1 MKAEENV
8 ISANT
13 GDRIVIIDKPRGPSS
28 HQVTAWAGEILGAD
42 VGHSGTLDPAVSGVL
57 VVMTGRAVRLA
68 PLLLKEEKEYI
79 CLMRLHGPADAGKL
93 SDAFGEFTGRI
104 YQRPPRKSAVA
115 RNLRIRTIKELE
127 LLDTQDRLVLFRVV
141 CDAGTYIRTLCH
153 HLGLY
158 LGCGA
163 HMQELR
169 RTRSGK
175 FDEKMAHTLQDLLDA
190 RVLADQGDRCELDR
204 MLLPPAHA
212 LGGEDGVV
220 VRDTAV
226 DALCHGAAL
235 SGVGILRM
243 PSFRKGEL
251 VTVWTCTGELI
262 CLGEA
267 LVSSEKTAPGEHGL
281 VIAPRTV
288 FMAPGTYPRG
298 WKRHS

>member
-1 MKAEENV
+1 MKTPAG
-8 ISANT
+8 T

-28 HQVTAWAGEILGAD
+28 HQVTAWVGDILGAD

-57 VVMTGRAVRLA
+57 VVMTGKAVRLA

-79 CLMRLHGPADAGKL
+79 CLMRLHGKVDAGDI
-93 SDAFGEFTGRI
+93 SRAFGEFTGRI

-115 RNLRIRTIKELE
+115 RNLRIRTVKELE
-127 LLDTQDRLVLFRVV
+127 LLDMQERLVLFRVV
-141 CDAGTYIRTLCH
+141 CDAGTYIRTLCQ

-169 RTRSGK
+169 RTRSGR
-175 FDEKMAHTLQDLLDA
+175 FDERMAHTLQDLMDA
-190 RVLADQGDRCELDR
+190 QILAGQGDQSELER
-204 MLLPPAHA
+204 MLLPSEHA
-212 LGGEDGVV
+212 VGGVAGVV

-235 SGVGILRM
+235 SGAGILRM
-243 PSFRKGEL
+243 PTFRKGEL
-251 VTVWTCTGELI
+251 VTVWTQKGELI

-298 WKRHS
+298 WKRRS

>member
-1 MKAEENV
+1 MKSPAG
-8 ISANT
+8 I

-28 HQVTAWAGEILGAD
+28 HQVTAWAGDILGAD
-42 VGHSGTLDPAVSGVL
+42 VGHAGTLDPAVSGVL
-57 VVMTGRAVRLA
+57 AVMTGRAVRLA
-68 PLLLKEEKEYI
+68 PLLLKEEKEYV
-79 CLMRLHGPADAGKL
+79 CLMRLHGKVDSVGIAY
-93 SDAFGEFTGRI
+93 AFSEFTGRI

-115 RNLRIRTIKELE
+115 RNLRIRTIRELE
-127 LLDTQDRLVLFRVV
+127 VLGVQDRLVLFRVV

-169 RTRSGK
+169 RTRSGR
-175 FDEKMAHTLQDLLDA
+175 FDERMAHTLQDLVDA
-190 RVLADQGDRCELDR
+190 CVLAEQGDRSELER
-204 MLLPPAHA
+204 MLLPMEHA
-212 LGGEDGVV
+212 VGGEAGVV
-220 VRDTAV
+220 VRDSAV

-235 SGVGILRM
+235 SGVGIIRS
-243 PSFRKGEL
+243 PSFGKGEL
-251 VTVWTCTGELI
+251 VTVWTGKGELI

-298 WKRHS
+298 WKRRS